1 MSDVLP
7 TEVQVLPTRF
17 GLISEVLGPRCEQF
31 HNDCMT
37 CVAWAMSDEIDRL
50 AHERNRMREALHLI
64 AEGTFTEKGAEDW
77 AKAVLRDRPAG
88 DVGDQHGS

>member
-1 MSDVLP
+1 MA

-17 GLISEVLGPRCEQF
+17 GLISDVLGTRCTQF
-31 HNDCMT
+31 DQNCMT

-50 AHERNRMREALHLI
+50 ANERNRMREALHLI

-77 AKAVLRDRPAG
+77 AKAVLRNRPAG
-88 DVGDQHGS
+88 DVPQAQEPK